1 MWKSFDIRFLCTQNI
16 GCSMSDKKIKPKITS
31 VKTTCHRCVAI
42 RIFLAATVGV
52 GLLQVLAPQSF
63 QLVKGF
69 SPMTLAVIFV
79 GALGLLAIL
88 KSVGDHYSNHSDD
101 RNDLD

>member
-1 MWKSFDIRFLCTQNI
+1 MPDT
-16 GCSMSDKKIKPKITS
+16 KIKSKMIS
-31 VKTTCHRCVAI
+31 VKTTCHRCMAI

-69 SPMTLAVIFV
+69 SPMTLAVLFV
-79 GALGLLAIL
+79 GAFGLLAIF
-88 KSVGDHYSNHSDD
+88 KSVGDYYSDHSDD
-101 RNDLD
+101 SNDLE